1 MKIAALLAASLM
13 WNPLA
18 WAECP
23 SYLDQT
29 LRKLHSQDSINLCE
43 SFAGKPMLIV
53 NTASH
58 CGFTSQFKG
67 LEDLHQEYKEQ
78 GLVVVGFSSNDFNQ
92 EAKDEAKAAKICFV
106 NNGVSFTMLA
116 PSHVRGEAANPVFR
130 QLSEQTQ
137 APGWNFNK
145 YLVDRNGK
153 VVEHFESR
161 VTPESEQLRD
171 AIEKLL

>member
-1 MKIAALLAASLM
+1 MKFLVVLTATLIVNAQ
-13 WNPLA
+13 A

-23 SYLDQT
+23 AYLDQT
-29 LRKLHSQDSINLCE
+29 LRKLHSQDSINLCD

-67 LEDLHQEYKEQ
+67 LEDLHQEYQ
-78 GLVVVGFSSNDFNQ
+78 ARGLVVVGFSSNDFNQ
-92 EAKDEAKAAKICFV
+92 EARDEAQAAKVCFV

-145 YLVDRNGK
+145 YLVDRDGN

-161 VTPESEQLRD
+161 VTPQSQQLRD
-171 AIEKLL
+171 AIEQLL

>member
-1 MKIAALLAASLM
+1 MRYIILLTALLMLNA
-13 WNPLA
+13 PA
-18 WAECP
+18 WAQCP
-23 SYLDQT
+23 DYLDQT

-67 LEDLHQEYKEQ
+67 LEELHQEYQ
-78 GLVVVGFSSNDFNQ
+78 ARGLVVVGFSSNDFNQ
-92 EAKDEAKAAKICFV
+92 EARDEAQAAKICFV

-145 YLVDRNGK
+145 YLVDRDGN
-153 VVEHFESR
+153 VVAHFQSR
-161 VTPESEQLRD
+161 VDPQSETMRA
-171 AIEKLL
+171 AIEALL